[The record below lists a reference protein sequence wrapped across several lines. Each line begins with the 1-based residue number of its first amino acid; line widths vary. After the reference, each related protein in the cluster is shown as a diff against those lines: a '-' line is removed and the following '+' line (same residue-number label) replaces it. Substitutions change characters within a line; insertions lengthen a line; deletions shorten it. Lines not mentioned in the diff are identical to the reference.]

1 MNGAKVQNLLQVKWE
16 PDFEPYIVVHRNVTP
31 YDSRFMGFGWNKVS
45 HIMELEAQGYE
56 FIVLPNAFIIHK
68 PHAPSYD
75 IIRFRT
81 SPTYRM

>member
-1 MNGAKVQNLLQVKWE
+1 MKKLYLQVKWE
-16 PDFEPYIVVHRNVTP
+16 PDFEPYIVVQKNVTQ

-56 FIVLPNAFIIHK
+56 FMVLPNAFIIHK

-75 IIRFRT
+75 IIRFRS